1 MIHTKR
7 KKKILK
13 KPGYSA
19 ICQLYTN
26 KTGIKKYINKKIK
39 CEMKRSD
46 LLVFR
51 QQLPSVKG
59 STALGN
65 MRIPRCQASPLWIF
79 GRLVSSLKYYQTR
92 GLNPR
97 ADDYVHN
104 ILYPGLL
111 VKLFL
116 LTNPQSPSPDL
127 PSKLISFMKQ
137 RMNPLK
143 ATPSRKFLKSQ
154 P

>member
-1 MIHTKR
+1 
-7 KKKILK
+7 
-13 KPGYSA
+13 
-19 ICQLYTN
+19 
-26 KTGIKKYINKKIK
+26 
-39 CEMKRSD
+39 MKRSD

-116 LTNPQSPSPDL
+116 LTNPQSPSPDSLQNSFLLWNREWTHWRQLL
-127 PSKLISFMKQ
+127 PESSLNPSLRERAHEECRKRERVEEEKERQKKEKQ
-137 RMNPLK
+137 GLR
-143 ATPSRKFLKSQ
+143 T
-154 P
+154 

>member
-1 MIHTKR
+1 
-7 KKKILK
+7 
-13 KPGYSA
+13 
-19 ICQLYTN
+19 
-26 KTGIKKYINKKIK
+26 
-39 CEMKRSD
+39 MKRSD

-65 MRIPRCQASPLWIF
+65 MRIPRCQASPLRIF
-79 GRLVSSLKYYQTR
+79 GGLASSLKYYQTQ

-104 ILYPGLL
+104 ILNPGLL

-116 LTNPQSPSPDL
+116 LTNPQSPGPDL
-127 PSKLISFMKQ
+127 LSKLISLMKQ

-143 ATPSRKFLKSQ
+143 ETPSRKFLKSQ
-154 P
+154 PLRESP